1 MWRNLCNPASVKKL
15 IAFAN
20 KSNLRDTHF
29 LEKARHLELYPYRN
43 LSYGELG
50 FRRISGLGSPRYNLG
65 DSSLANLGVPF
76 GPLHVSCK
84 GFASSAAAEEVVSTE
99 EEDSDEIREM
109 VHHLNKEIKV
119 VKMKANNSNSDNRKQ
134 SKLINGIGQGK
145 YIALKRRQIKTETEA
160 WENAAKEYQELLV
173 DMCEQKLAPNL
184 PYVKSLFLGWFE
196 PLKNAIAAE
205 QDLCKEGKNRGA
217 YAPQF
222 DQLPADMM
230 TIIAM
235 HKLMGLLMTGGGQGG
250 ARVVQA
256 ALHIGEAIEH
266 EVS

>member
-1 MWRNLCNPASVKKL
+1 MFKTICNRASINKLKSLTNFTQLNLHTYHNPRVYHPINPNFINLNKL
-15 IAFAN
+15 DKLGF
-20 KSNLRDTHF
+20 
-29 LEKARHLELYPYRN
+29 
-43 LSYGELG
+43 SYGLLHG
-50 FRRISGLGSPRYNLG
+50 FRKTY
-65 DSSLANLGVPF
+65 AT
-76 GPLHVSCK
+76 
-84 GFASSAAAEEVVSTE
+84 SAAAEEIVSTE

-109 VHHLNKEIKV
+109 VDNLNKEIKAV
-119 VKMKANNSNSDNRKQ
+119 EMKSNGFDRKMP
-134 SKLINGIGQGK
+134 KLVNGIGQGK
-145 YIALKRRQIKTETEA
+145 YIALRRRQIKIETEA

-196 PLKNAIAAE
+196 PLKNVIAAE

-230 TIIAM
+230 TIITM

-266 EVS
+266 EVSWFIHL

>member
-1 MWRNLCNPASVKKL
+1 
-15 IAFAN
+15 
-20 KSNLRDTHF
+20 
-29 LEKARHLELYPYRN
+29 
-43 LSYGELG
+43 
-50 FRRISGLGSPRYNLG
+50 
-65 DSSLANLGVPF
+65 
-76 GPLHVSCK
+76 
-84 GFASSAAAEEVVSTE
+84 
-99 EEDSDEIREM
+99 M
-109 VHHLNKEIKV
+109 VQHLNREIKSV
-119 VKMKANNSNSDNRKQ
+119 EMKSSKQ
-134 SKLINGIGQGK
+134 QRSVNGIGQGK
-145 YIALKRRQIKTETEA
+145 YNALRKRQIKIETEA

-196 PLKNAIAAE
+196 PLKNAISGE

-230 TIIAM
+230 TIITM

-266 EVS
+266 EVGSFIFVSVIISAVCYFSYVYDFIVS